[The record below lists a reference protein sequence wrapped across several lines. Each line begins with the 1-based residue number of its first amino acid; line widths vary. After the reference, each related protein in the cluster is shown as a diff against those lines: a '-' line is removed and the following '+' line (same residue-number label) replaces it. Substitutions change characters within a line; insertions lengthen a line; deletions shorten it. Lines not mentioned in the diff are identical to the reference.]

1 MRIEKNFSHFKKLV
15 YETSIL
21 VERFWL
27 DLRKTDF
34 AIIEI
39 MGIGK
44 TIVDNYLILKS
55 IYEMVITVNPEHRE
69 IVVMSINLY

>member
-34 AIIEI
+34 AIIEV
-39 MGIGK
+39 MEIGK